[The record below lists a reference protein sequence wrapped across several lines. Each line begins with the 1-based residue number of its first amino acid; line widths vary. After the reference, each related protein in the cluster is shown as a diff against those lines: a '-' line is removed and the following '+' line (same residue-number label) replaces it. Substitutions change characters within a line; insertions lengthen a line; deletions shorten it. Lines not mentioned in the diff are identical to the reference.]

1 MDSSGNLGG
10 DLFRTKGSFEA
21 SLSTVNGAV
30 SVKTDVTDPLSSPT
44 EALELI
50 YRESTDSWDIL
61 NLLTRERL
69 GQVASGEN
77 KTALGITF
85 SLVGDPINGDVITLH
100 PKDRPAATFE
110 VVINDIGL
118 VATAETMRQTP
129 SASNA
134 SRSGSFTAGN
144 TPEGEADGLSVW
156 AEAPE

>member
-1 MDSSGNLGG
+1 M
-10 DLFRTKGSFEA
+10 
-21 SLSTVNGAV
+21 NGAV

-85 SLVGDPINGDVITLH
+85 SLVGDPING
-100 PKDRPAATFE
+100 
-110 VVINDIGL
+110 
-118 VATAETMRQTP
+118 M
-129 SASNA
+129 
-134 SRSGSFTAGN
+134 
-144 TPEGEADGLSVW
+144 
-156 AEAPE
+156 